1 MPVNVSSAPDG
12 SLAEAFTKEHHEIDA
27 AIEKYMATTRED
39 PESRAKM
46 LLEAVSALR
55 RHIYLE
61 EEVVFPHLPRATLMM
76 PLMVMHRE
84 HGELW
89 RRMDAL
95 EKSLQGAS
103 ADAPLV
109 ADCEE
114 LLSLLDNHN
123 SKEEPIIYP
132 LMDTALSVQ
141 EQQQAAHL
149 LAGGALPE
157 GWVCQ
162 DA

>member
-1 MPVNVSSAPDG
+1 MSSVPDG
-12 SLAEAFTKEHHEIDA
+12 SLAEAFAKEHHEIDA
-27 AIEKYMATTRED
+27 AIEKYMASTRED
-39 PESRAKM
+39 PEQRAKM

-95 EKSLQGAS
+95 EVSLQGGS
-103 ADAPLV
+103 ADEHLA
-109 ADCEE
+109 ADCQE
-114 LLSLLDNHN
+114 LLSLLENHN

-132 LMDTALSVQ
+132 QMDTALSVQ
-141 EQQQAAHL
+141 EQQQVAHL
-149 LAGGALPE
+149 LTGGALPE
-157 GWVCQ
+157 GWICQ

>member
-1 MPVNVSSAPDG
+1 MPVNVSSVPDG
-12 SLAEAFTKEHHEIDA
+12 SLAEAFTKEHHDIDA
-27 AIEKYMATTRED
+27 AIENYMASTHEG
-39 PESRAKM
+39 PEQRAKM

-61 EEVVFPHLPRATLMM
+61 EEVVFPDLPRATLMM

-95 EKSLQGAS
+95 EESLQSGS
-103 ADAPLV
+103 ADEQLM
-109 ADCEE
+109 ADCQE

-132 LMDTALSVQ
+132 QMDTALSVQ
-141 EQQQAAHL
+141 EQQKVAHL

>member
-1 MPVNVSSAPDG
+1 MPVNVSSAPGG
-12 SLAEAFTKEHHEIDA
+12 SLAEAFTKEHHEIDV
-27 AIEKYMATTRED
+27 AIEKYMASTHDD

-61 EEVVFPHLPRATLMM
+61 EEVVFRHLPRATLMM

-95 EKSLQGAS
+95 EESLQGGS
-103 ADAPLV
+103 TDEQLV
-109 ADCEE
+109 ADCQE
-114 LLSLLDNHN
+114 LLSLLENHN

-132 LMDTALSVQ
+132 QMDAALSVL
-141 EQQQAAHL
+141 EQQQVAHL

-157 GWVCQ
+157 GWICQ

>member
-1 MPVNVSSAPDG
+1 MTLDAQNTPDG
-12 SLAEAFTKEHHEIDA
+12 SLAEAFTREHHEIDA
-27 AIEKYMATTRED
+27 AIDLYLNSAQQ
-39 PESRAKM
+39 PEQQRAQI
-46 LLEAVSALR
+46 LQQAVQALR

-61 EEVVFPHLPRATLMM
+61 EEIVFPHLPQGTLMM
-76 PLMVMHRE
+76 ALMVMRRE

-95 EKSLQGAS
+95 E
-103 ADAPLV
+103 DALR
-109 ADCEE
+109 AGGSSNGLEQDCQE
-114 LLSLLDNHN
+114 LLSLLDQHN

-132 LMDTALSVQ
+132 QMDTALNAE
-141 EQQQAAHL
+141 EQQRVSHL